1 MAIRGGP
8 DIIEDGLVLHL
19 DAADRNSYPL
29 SGSTIYDLSGNGNNG
44 TLQGNASYS
53 STYSGSIVFDGSGDY
68 ITTTFGSGRN
78 VYNNP
83 ISISLWVKSTTGT
96 EMMYFSTGQTRNVND
111 LNQRLYVGLRTGS
124 YYDFGIRSSPWSS
137 PANPA
142 NTNWNLITLT
152 INSTGAKLYLN
163 TTQTLTKSVNSTYVL
178 NDNVWVGCHNSGTDL
193 PLNGSTGPFQIYT
206 KALSADE
213 IRQNYNA
220 TKGRFGL

>member
-1 MAIRGGP
+1 MVYSNGP
-8 DIIEDGLVLHL
+8 SIVRDGLVLHL
-19 DAADRNSYPL
+19 DAADRNSYTFV
-29 SGSTIYDLSGNGNNG
+29 GSTIYDLSGNGNNG

-53 STYSGSIVFDGSGDY
+53 STYRGSIVFDGSGDY

-111 LNQRLYVGLRTGS
+111 LNQRLYVGIRSGL
-124 YYDFGIRSSPWSS
+124 YYDFGIRSSAWSS
-137 PANPA
+137 TANSA

-163 TTQTLTKSVNSTYVL
+163 TTQILNKSVDSSYVL
-178 NDNVWVGCHNSGTDL
+178 NDSVWVGCHNSGTDL
-193 PLNGSTGPFQIYT
+193 PLNGSTGPLQIYT

-213 IRQNYNA
+213 ILQNYNA

>member
-1 MAIRGGP
+1 MSNQYGP
-8 DIIEDGLVLHL
+8 RIVTDGLVLHL
-19 DAADRNSYPL
+19 DAANRKSYPL

-44 TLQGNASYS
+44 TLQGNTSYS
-53 STYSGSIVFDGSGDY
+53 SQYGGSLAFDGNGDY

-96 EMMYFSTGQTRNVND
+96 EMMYFSTGQTRNVYD

-124 YYDFGIRSSPWSS
+124 YYDFGIRSSAWSS
-137 PANPA
+137 AANPA
-142 NTNWNLITLT
+142 NTNWHLITLT
-152 INSTGAKLYLN
+152 IDSTAAKLYIN
-163 TTQTLTKSVNSTYVL
+163 DNHTITKSVNSTYVL

-213 IRQNYNA
+213 VQQNYNA
-220 TKGRFGL
+220 LKGRFGL